1 MKSLV
6 TLLDKKNAFLVKL
19 ILPLWNFMRVNN
31 MVSHEMIKS
40 IAIMLVKS
48 IIVIHKL
55 VDVVYFQFLC
65 G

>member
-1 MKSLV
+1 METLV
-6 TLLDKKNAFLVKL
+6 TLLNKKNDILVKL
-19 ILPLWNFMRVNN
+19 TLPIRNFMGMNN

-48 IIVIHKL
+48 IIVLYKL